1 MPGNAHRRLALSLSP
16 VPVKVGPCMSHL
28 LEPGD
33 EAILE
38 PCNWKRL
45 RFGDLVALDTPA
57 GPVLH
62 RYLGARRTRQGIRL
76 LTKGARAPAF
86 DRILPPEALLGRVTG
101 IKRNGHLIRRHR
113 GIPLTEIP
121 AAAARLGRGNGI
133 QRNGRTLLRPRGIP
147 LAELPALAASLAL
160 GLSALLRRRIIH
172 GHAGR

>member
-62 RYLGARRTRQGIRL
+62 RYLGARRTRDGVKL
-76 LTKGARAPAF
+76 LTKGDRAPVF
-86 DRILPPEALLGRVTG
+86 DRILPPDALLGRVKG
-101 IKRNGHLIRRHR
+101 S
-113 GIPLTEIP
+113 
-121 AAAARLGRGNGI
+121 